1 MNVRALISDFRVY
14 LQPQPVRMFLL
25 GFSSGLPLLLIL
37 GTLSFWLREA
47 GVDLKTIGFF
57 SWIGLVYG
65 FTWVWAPAVDR
76 LRIPVLGRLLGRRR
90 SWLLLSQAGVI
101 AALAG
106 MAVSDPQHHLQGI
119 MVFALMCAFFSATQD
134 IALDAYRIESADSN
148 LQAVLAAPW
157 YDAYERLAPEY
168 ALKMAMQTRVGQP
181 ANDFTFERIT
191 GERGSLYGLRSE
203 YVLLFVSN
211 PGCALCREVR
221 EQIASSPMLSEMIER
236 GRLAVL
242 VLYPDEELDAWR
254 AHAGE
259 IPPAWINARDP
270 GCVVRDSGLYDLR
283 AIPSLYLLDAD
294 KRVLVKDSAD
304 VALIEETID
313 RRS

>member
-65 FTWVWAPAVDR
+65 FKWVWAPAVDR

-106 MAVSDPQHHLQGI
+106 MAVSDPLHHLQGI

-134 IALDAYRIESADSN
+134 IALDASPHRVCGLESAGRARRHVPD
-148 LQAVLAAPW
+148 
-157 YDAYERLAPEY
+157 
-168 ALKMAMQTRVGQP
+168 
-181 ANDFTFERIT
+181 
-191 GERGSLYGLRSE
+191 GLS
-203 YVLLFVSN
+203 
-211 PGCALCREVR
+211 
-221 EQIASSPMLSEMIER
+221 
-236 GRLAVL
+236 
-242 VLYPDEELDAWR
+242 
-254 AHAGE
+254 AG
-259 IPPAWINARDP
+259 P
-270 GCVVRDSGLYDLR
+270 
-283 AIPSLYLLDAD
+283 
-294 KRVLVKDSAD
+294 
-304 VALIEETID
+304 
-313 RRS
+313 

>member
-1 MNVRALISDFRVY
+1 MRRIVLILAAACCLAACGSRPVRTADAGTEAADLPRVY
-14 LQPQPVRMFLL
+14 LPPEPPAQLTPEGRRDYLRLHYWDGFDFADTLFLARADTSGMFETFARYVMVLSDRPADPAPMDSL
-25 GFSSGLPLLLIL
+25 MRRAAVSRPMLDYFSMLADGVLHDPNSPLRNDE
-37 GTLSFWLREA
+37 F
-47 GVDLKTIGFF
+47 
-57 SWIGLVYG
+57 Y
-65 FTWVWAPAVDR
+65 
-76 LRIPVLGRLLGRRR
+76 IPV
-90 SWLLLSQAGVI
+90 
-101 AALAG
+101 
-106 MAVSDPQHHLQGI
+106 
-119 MVFALMCAFFSATQD
+119 
-134 IALDAYRIESADSN
+134 

-168 ALKMAMQTRVGQP
+168 ALKMAMQNRVGQP

-191 GERGSLYGLRSE
+191 FERGSLYGLRSE

>member
-1 MNVRALISDFRVY
+1 M
-14 LQPQPVRMFLL
+14 P
-25 GFSSGLPLLLIL
+25 
-37 GTLSFWLREA
+37 
-47 GVDLKTIGFF
+47 
-57 SWIGLVYG
+57 
-65 FTWVWAPAVDR
+65 
-76 LRIPVLGRLLGRRR
+76 
-90 SWLLLSQAGVI
+90 
-101 AALAG
+101 
-106 MAVSDPQHHLQGI
+106 
-119 MVFALMCAFFSATQD
+119 
-134 IALDAYRIESADSN
+134 
-148 LQAVLAAPW
+148 
-157 YDAYERLAPEY
+157 
-168 ALKMAMQTRVGQP
+168 LKMAMQNRVGQP

-294 KRVLVKDSAD
+294 QAGARQGLGRRGPDRGDDRPPELNSPVTRPHSLRAVCRPACAPSHARARRV
-304 VALIEETID
+304 
-313 RRS
+313 

>member
-65 FTWVWAPAVDR
+65 FKWVWAPAVDR

-106 MAVSDPQHHLQGI
+106 MAVSDPLHHLQGI

-168 ALKMAMQTRVGQP
+168 ALKMAMQNRVGQP

>member
-65 FTWVWAPAVDR
+65 FKWVWAPAVDR

-106 MAVSDPQHHLQGI
+106 MAVSDPLHHLQGI

-148 LQAVLAAPW
+148 LQAVLAAM
-157 YDAYERLAPEY
+157 YQTGYRLAMIWAGAGTL
-168 ALKMAMQTRVGQP
+168 ALAAWSAGGETGYFPHAWEFAYLGMAASMCVG
-181 ANDFTFERIT
+181 
-191 GERGSLYGLRSE
+191 
-203 YVLLFVSN
+203 VLTVLFVKEPEAPVRPVEAVSASRSMSSR
-211 PGCALCREVR
+211 PSGTSSCAS
-221 EQIASSPMLSEMIER
+221 AG
-236 GRLAVL
+236 GR
-242 VLYPDEELDAWR
+242 R
-254 AHAGE
+254 AF
-259 IPPAWINARDP
+259 
-270 GCVVRDSGLYDLR
+270 CC
-283 AIPSLYLLDAD
+283 
-294 KRVLVKDSAD
+294 
-304 VALIEETID
+304 
-313 RRS
+313 

>member
-1 MNVRALISDFRVY
+1 M
-14 LQPQPVRMFLL
+14 
-25 GFSSGLPLLLIL
+25 
-37 GTLSFWLREA
+37 
-47 GVDLKTIGFF
+47 
-57 SWIGLVYG
+57 
-65 FTWVWAPAVDR
+65 
-76 LRIPVLGRLLGRRR
+76 
-90 SWLLLSQAGVI
+90 
-101 AALAG
+101 
-106 MAVSDPQHHLQGI
+106 
-119 MVFALMCAFFSATQD
+119 
-134 IALDAYRIESADSN
+134 
-148 LQAVLAAPW
+148 LAAPW

-168 ALKMAMQTRVGQP
+168 ALKMAMQNRVGQP